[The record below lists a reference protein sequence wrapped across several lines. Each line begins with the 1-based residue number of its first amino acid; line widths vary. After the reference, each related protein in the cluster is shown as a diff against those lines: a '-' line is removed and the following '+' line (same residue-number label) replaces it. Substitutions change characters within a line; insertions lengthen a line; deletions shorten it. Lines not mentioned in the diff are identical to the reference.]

1 VLFYQHISLFLKYFI
16 TFAGQII
23 FMGNEVSK
31 RYAQRG
37 VSASKEDVHN
47 AIKNID
53 KGLFPQAF
61 CKIVPDHLTND
72 SDYCLIMH
80 ADGAGTKSS
89 LAYMYWKETG
99 DISVWKGIAQDA
111 LIMNIDDLLC
121 VGATD
126 HIMLSSTIGRNKNVI
141 PGEVLSAI
149 INGTEELIEDLKR
162 FGVTIHATGGETAD
176 VGDLV
181 RTIIVDSTVTA
192 RMPRNKVIDN
202 ANIQPGDVIV
212 GLASYGQATYETSYN
227 GGMGS
232 NGLTSAR
239 HDVFGHYLA
248 NKYPES
254 FDAAVPKELVY
265 SGQVKLTDA
274 VENSPIDAGKLVLSP
289 TRTYAPIIKKIL
301 ERYTSDSIHGMV
313 HCSGGAQTKI
323 LHFVEDL
330 YIIKDTMFEVP
341 PLFKLIQEQSNTDWK
356 EMYQVFNC
364 GHRMELYVKPDV
376 AEDIIAISKSYNV
389 DAQIVGRVETAD
401 IKKLTIQSVYG
412 TFEY

>member
-1 VLFYQHISLFLKYFI
+1 MSQEI
-16 TFAGQII
+16 
-23 FMGNEVSK
+23 SK

-47 AIKNID
+47 AIKNVD
-53 KGLFPQAF
+53 KGLFPKAF
-61 CKIVPDHLTND
+61 CKIVPDHLTGD
-72 SDYCLIMH
+72 DEYCLVMH

-126 HIMLSSTIGRNKNVI
+126 NILLSSTIGRNKNLI
-141 PGEVLSAI
+141 PGEVISAI
-149 INGTEELIEDLKR
+149 INGTEELLSDLAS
-162 FGVTIHATGGETAD
+162 FGVTIHSTGGETAD

-192 RMPRNKVIDN
+192 RMKREDVIDN
-202 ANIQPGDVIV
+202 ANIQAGDVIV
-212 GLASYGQATYETSYN
+212 GLSSFGKATYETEYN

-239 HDVFGHYLA
+239 HDVFDKYLA
-248 NKYPES
+248 AKYPES
-254 FDAAVPKELVY
+254 FDHQVPDHLVY
-265 SGQVKLTDA
+265 SGTKKLTDE
-274 VENSPIDAGKLVLSP
+274 VDGSPLDAGKLVLSP

-301 ERYTSDSIHGMV
+301 SEVNTEDIHGMI

-323 LHFVEDL
+323 LHFVDDL
-330 YIIKDTMFEVP
+330 HIVKDNMFPVP
-341 PLFKLIQEQSNTDWK
+341 PLFELIQKESGTGWK
-356 EMYQVFNC
+356 EMYQVFNM
-364 GHRMELYVKPDV
+364 GHRMELYVSEKV
-376 AEDIIAISKSYNV
+376 ATQIMDISNSFNV
-389 DAQIVGRVETAD
+389 DARVVGRVESSSEG
-401 IKKLTIQSVYG
+401 KKLSIHSPHGEFLY
-412 TFEY
+412 